1 MPPPNRAGVLACGIM
16 GVGKKPIT
24 TLRNKMATTV
34 YETTEIELLDGT
46 VVKMRPLKISLLRD
60 FMKKFAEIA
69 EVADDNDKSMD
80 ILLDCVQIA
89 MKQYAPDLATDRD
102 RLEDSI
108 DLPSVY
114 KVVEAASGIKFD
126 DTGNQMA
133 GLPGTN

>member
-1 MPPPNRAGVLACGIM
+1 
-16 GVGKKPIT
+16 
-24 TLRNKMATTV
+24 MATTV
-34 YETTEIELLDGT
+34 YETTDIELLDGT
-46 VVKMRPLKISLLRD
+46 QVKMRPLKISLLRE
-60 FMKKFAEIA
+60 FMKKFADIS
-69 EVADDNDKSMD
+69 EVADDNDASMD

-89 MKQYAPDLATDRD
+89 MRQYAPDLATDRE